1 MTGSGYGYWPLSA
14 KSADGEITAAMWHRN
29 MPHLIRSAPH
39 RAEPMKRVTRSCL
52 NVAVLALTIVIYL
65 VNAAGHGREDA

>member
-29 MPHLIRSAPH
+29 MPHLIRTGQSRAHEAGNAQLPERRDAGADH
-39 RAEPMKRVTRSCL
+39 RYTSRQCGGS
-52 NVAVLALTIVIYL
+52 
-65 VNAAGHGREDA
+65 